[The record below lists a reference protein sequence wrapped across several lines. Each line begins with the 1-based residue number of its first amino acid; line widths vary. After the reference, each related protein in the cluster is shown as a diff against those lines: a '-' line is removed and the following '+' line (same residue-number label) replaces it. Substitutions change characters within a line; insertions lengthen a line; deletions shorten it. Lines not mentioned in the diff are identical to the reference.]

1 MLIVGKDR
9 NKIDI
14 CNGYSL
20 KDCQFDKLNY
30 HNKTDSENVE
40 YRDCIFKDSNVYYE
54 NFAGAVFRDCI
65 FVDTVFLTLVEL
77 DEKSSK
83 IDTVQEKL

>member
-20 KDCQFDKLNY
+20 KDCQFDKVNALK
-30 HNKTDSENVE
+30 H
-40 YRDCIFKDSNVYYE
+40 FK
-54 NFAGAVFRDCI
+54 I
-65 FVDTVFLTLVEL
+65 TVLTWGSALRTIKKEESL
-77 DEKSSK
+77 GR
-83 IDTVQEKL
+83 

>member
-20 KDCQFDKLNY
+20 KDCQFDKVNALK
-30 HNKTDSENVE
+30 H
-40 YRDCIFKDSNVYYE
+40 FKIIV
-54 NFAGAVFRDCI
+54 
-65 FVDTVFLTLVEL
+65 
-77 DEKSSK
+77 
-83 IDTVQEKL
+83 VQHGEVP

>member
-20 KDCQFDKLNY
+20 KDCQIDKVNAL
-30 HNKTDSENVE
+30 K
-40 YRDCIFKDSNVYYE
+40 RFKIIE
-54 NFAGAVFRDCI
+54 P
-65 FVDTVFLTLVEL
+65 L
-77 DEKSSK
+77 
-83 IDTVQEKL
+83 